1 MKFIVPIK
9 KEDNEDTTA
18 YYGKCN
24 LWLMVFKRN
33 LKNSINQ
40 SKIISKKEALLNV
53 PCINWTIDNTDYN
66 IISILDKY
74 INNLYCYYDY
84 YECCCYYK
92 VPENIRCPYTKD
104 TLNKVVR
111 ILEYGA
117 LDLQPLFWLRSTYTR
132 FVKTTIDIKNK

>member
-1 MKFIVPIK
+1 MKFIVPVK
-9 KEDNEDTTA
+9 KEENEDTTA
-18 YYGKCN
+18 YYNKCN

-40 SKIISKKEALLNV
+40 SKIISKKEALLNI
-53 PCINWTIDNTDYN
+53 PCINWTINNADYN

-84 YECCCYYK
+84 YECQCYYK

-104 TLNKVVR
+104 ALNKVVR

-117 LDLQPLFWLRSTYTR
+117 LDLQPLFWLRSTYTQ
-132 FVKTTIDIKNK
+132 FVKTTMDIKNK